1 MKTILSALIVL
12 SFLAG
17 IAAPSSAAMAAS
29 RRDQWVPEFKSS
41 NPPKA
46 PKIVTNLGNDDDD
59 AAAAPDDE
67 DDDAGMKE
75 LPAWADEAF

>member
-17 IAAPSSAAMAAS
+17 IAAPTSAAMAAS
-29 RRDQWVPEFKSS
+29 RRDQWVPQFQSQ

-46 PKIVTNLGNDDDD
+46 PKVVRNLRNDDDD
-59 AAAAPDDE
+59 AVDAAQDDDE
-67 DDDAGMKE
+67 DDSNE
-75 LPAWADEAF
+75 LPEWADEAF